1 MIDPV
6 TREDAILLLAE
17 SVVELAKQQRAAAE
31 AMVSE
36 MREMV
41 ESIRSMSP
49 PEVRLDAPMM
59 PTMPAPVVNV
69 PAPIVNVQM
78 PDVQRVEIVGLPPL
92 RARMLRDQS
101 GRITGVEDQ

>member
-31 AMVSE
+31 AMVTE

-49 PEVRLDAPMM
+49 PEVRLDAPIMPPM
-59 PTMPAPVVNV
+59 PTM